1 MVMTKKLQAKAIEEL
16 LHGAFEE
23 KKPVD
28 VLKIAFFGTKDY
40 DRTFFSELVKD
51 KGQGTYNSDIKYFDS
66 QLGPETAGFSSR
78 L

>member
-40 DRTFFSELVKD
+40 DRTSLV
-51 KGQGTYNSDIKYFDS
+51 N
-66 QLGPETAGFSSR
+66 
-78 L
+78 